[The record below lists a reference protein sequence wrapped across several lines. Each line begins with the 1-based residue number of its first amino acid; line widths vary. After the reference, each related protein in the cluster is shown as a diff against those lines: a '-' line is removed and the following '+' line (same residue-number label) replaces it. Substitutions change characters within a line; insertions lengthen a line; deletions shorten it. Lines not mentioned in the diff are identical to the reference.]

1 MVHYILDPNG
11 LLTNISTIYR
21 ITVQNNSPPR
31 ITRFPGQRDTE
42 FVDHRVIPYM
52 SPLKKI
58 IFRDDINESDYI
70 HEDAI

>member
-1 MVHYILDPNG
+1 MATQDPHG
-11 LLTNISTIYR
+11 LLNNIYTIYG
-21 ITVQNNSPPR
+21 ITVPNNSPPPVR
-31 ITRFPGQRDTE
+31 RFPGQRDTE

-58 IFRDDINESDYI
+58 IFNDDINESDYI

>member
-1 MVHYILDPNG
+1 MADNTADPDDLLIQRFRYILSD
-11 LLTNISTIYR
+11 
-21 ITVQNNSPPR
+21 QNNSPPPVR
-31 ITRFPGQRDTE
+31 RFTGQRDTE

-58 IFRDDINESDYI
+58 IFSDDINESDYI